1 MLLFHLQLFG
11 IDKVINTAR
20 TFLGCDDLDFGEAS
34 AWLKEAQ
41 YNDCHQ
47 SQWRSLKGRA
57 LDLKVA

>member
-41 YNDCHQ
+41 YNGCHQ
-47 SQWRSLKGRA
+47 SQWRSLKGRT